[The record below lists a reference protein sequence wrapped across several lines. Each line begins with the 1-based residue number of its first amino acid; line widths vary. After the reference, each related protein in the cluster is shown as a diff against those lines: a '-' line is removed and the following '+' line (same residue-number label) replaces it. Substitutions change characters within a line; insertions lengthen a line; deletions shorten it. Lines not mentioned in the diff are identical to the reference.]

1 MIQKISK
8 KIGYQLRYRGP
19 EKKSKFSNSKFK
31 KKLFQKKKHGAP
43 PKREK
48 MRDFYG
54 LLIFDFSP

>member
-31 KKLFQKKKHGAP
+31 KKLFQKKKTRRPAKKGKNAGFL
-43 PKREK
+43 RA
-48 MRDFYG
+48 
-54 LLIFDFSP
+54 FDF